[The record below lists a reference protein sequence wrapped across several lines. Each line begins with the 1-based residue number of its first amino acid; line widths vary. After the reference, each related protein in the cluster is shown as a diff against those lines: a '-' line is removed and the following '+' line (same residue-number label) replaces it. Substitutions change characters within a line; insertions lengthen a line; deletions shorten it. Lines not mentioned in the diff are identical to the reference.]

1 MLQLVLDVNQFR
13 NLQAALGAYYDY
25 GSGNGTGS
33 PPPEYVTQ
41 LPSMQFV
48 QDVTIG
54 EVCLINLWFFAF
66 LINLTFIFSY
76 VCVLSRKVYLS

>member
-1 MLQLVLDVNQFR
+1 MLNIVSEFNQFR

-25 GSGNGTGS
+25 GSANGTGS

-41 LPSMQFV
+41 LPAMQFV

-54 EVCLINLWFFAF
+54 EVRLINL
-66 LINLTFIFSY
+66 
-76 VCVLSRKVYLS
+76 

>member
-1 MLQLVLDVNQFR
+1 MYFCLQMLKSFPDFNQFR

-25 GSGNGTGS
+25 GSANGTGS

-54 EVCLINLWFFAF
+54 EVSSTAF
-66 LINLTFIFSY
+66 H
-76 VCVLSRKVYLS
+76 